1 MFNVMIQTMQV
12 GVMTDIELPRSFV
25 HYSTIVGAIPINVSF
40 WGRKGFASMLS
51 SWEKQSVIIPFSQRE

>member
-1 MFNVMIQTMQV
+1 MIQTMQV
-12 GVMTDIELPRSFV
+12 GVTTDIELPRSFV

-51 SWEKQSVIIPFSQRE
+51 SWEKTISDYTFLSKRVTRL